1 MAYRLHYAIKYDIK
15 KYQEVLIVK
24 NLKLVISF
32 MMLGLI
38 LAATSAMAGTV
49 KTGAGYGPYQT
60 GVGGEFTLEAISA
73 DMLLVLGNGYVDGLT
88 MNVPNTA
95 TNSFQTFCL
104 EHNEYIYTNSTYNV
118 TISDS
123 AKNGGVGGATNNA
136 DPISAG
142 TAWLYR
148 AFATGSLTIYDY
160 TNPGRST
167 PFGGLS
173 AAAGE
178 LQNAIWMLE
187 DEITW
192 NDNNRFIDFM
202 LDSGWTKDAL
212 KTNDNGALGVGV
224 LNMTN
229 TRYGNCQD
237 QLVLTAPVPEPTAL
251 LLLGIGM
258 FGVAIGVRRLH
269 KVQA

>member
-1 MAYRLHYAIKYDIK
+1 MAHRLHCIWVKNK
-15 KYQEVLIVK
+15 RPKEGSIVK
-24 NLKLVISF
+24 IFRSIASLLV
-32 MMLGLI
+32 LGLI
-38 LAATSAMAGTV
+38 LVAVPAMAGEV
-49 KTGAGYGPYQT
+49 KTGASYGPYQT
-60 GVGGEFTLEAISA
+60 GQGGEFTLEALSA
-73 DMLLVLGNGYVDGLT
+73 DMLLVLGNGYMDGLT
-88 MNVPNTA
+88 MNDTGNT
-95 TNSFQTFCL
+95 FQTFCL
-104 EHNEYIYTNSTYNV
+104 EHNEYIYTNTTYNV

-148 AFATGSLTIYDY
+148 AFATGSLNIYDY

-167 PFGGLS
+167 SFGGLS

-202 LDSGWTKDAL
+202 LDSDWTKTTLKADA
-212 KTNDNGALGVGV
+212 NGAYGVGV
-224 LNMTN
+224 LNMTLVGGG
-229 TRYGNCQD
+229 RAQD
-237 QLVLTAPVPEPTAL
+237 QLVLTAPVPEPMSL
-251 LLLGIGM
+251 LLLGISLV
-258 FGVAIGVRRLH
+258 GVAIGVRRLH
-269 KVQA
+269 KIQA